1 MSDDKPYAQSLEAVQ
16 VFKRSLEQIG
26 KVIEQIGQAMAELQ
40 GQLDDTKLVERTNS
54 IKKKIGSLKVD
65 TDSMTEWMSEERV
78 DELNDMVDRFS
89 EGTSRFDDLKKVFY
103 DFGHDITSLGKYLQ
117 HLREIDDKLEGLEE
131 NEDFWDLLEDKNQLV
146 ESVKEKLEILDSK
159 IDDFVKLFS
168 ENASKIQ
175 ALQEAI
181 GNVTDG
187 FKQQENLLAQL
198 GQMDVRL
205 QEHTALVQE
214 KLWQKREITELSS
227 HIEQQH
233 IVIQEKISQD
243 VEQLREKM
251 TADICL
257 TFKGMLEGQRYA
269 QQVEMIRNILA
280 DEHVPEEE
288 SGVAKLF
295 KNSYE
300 ERYRELRRIVDA
312 IRSVVA
318 K

>member
-40 GQLDDTKLVERTNS
+40 RQLDDTKLVERTNS

-65 TDSMTEWMSEERV
+65 TDSMTEWMSEERI

-89 EGTSRFDDLKKVFY
+89 EGTSRFGDLKKVFY

-117 HLREIDDKLEGLEE
+117 HLREIDDKLEGLEQ

-146 ESVKEKLEILDSK
+146 ESVKENLEILDSK
-159 IDDFVKLFS
+159 IDDFVKIFS
-168 ENASKIQ
+168 ENATKIQ

-233 IVIQEKISQD
+233 IVTQEKISQD

-257 TFKGMLEGQRYA
+257 TFKDMLEGQRYA

-300 ERYRELRRIVDA
+300 ERYRKLRRIVEA